1 MSSESTEEK
10 KKEKPRPVTPW
21 TMLWNDCNQWN
32 KNHSFATVTT
42 AGFAVL
48 NIVLWIILA
57 CFGHTLPLKALNTTL
72 AEFSVGKLLVS
83 LILTRGVVQMF
94 GCALLI
100 VFVLAIAESR
110 MGVGRTVAIGLV
122 SALGGII
129 VGVGLCYGIGLA
141 YQDVS
146 FMARQQFSL
155 SPVVLV
161 IGALMAASAF
171 SDTLMRRRIRLI
183 GYIAILVVLLYGG
196 NPGDYCVLAAA
207 LIGQIIGR
215 VQAGAPKR
223 RAIPSSQSSEI
234 TNGVRPWQ
242 FGSVAETRRLFGAIA
257 AIMALGPLT
266 AITSP
271 NHAGPLST
279 LGLLM
284 SPDYV
289 DNISLADCLANNTK
303 QGCFLQFD
311 LLRVSMPGGVLRSL
325 LPTAVLLVLAWGVY
339 RGRRFAAI
347 GTVAVNILQIF
358 ITVVYYLIIPMTF
371 TDGSFSVLARH
382 GAMFA
387 CITTALPSLLF
398 TIALIMS
405 MNRFNIAIGWRR
417 LANGVIVMVVA
428 FLACAGLFLIY
439 GLSNPAAFKPSVT
452 AETLLGE
459 LPGRFLP
466 IGFLHF
472 SGLSFE
478 PKTLVASVVFQ
489 GVGLVF
495 WLVVLIVMLRW
506 MQDATKENEAIRER
520 AGRLVELGGESMSF
534 MATWEGNEYWL
545 SSSKRSAVAYRRVNG
560 IALTCTGPF
569 GDPSEWES
577 DLREFSTYC
586 SKQSLVPVF
595 YSVHREQRDYLLK
608 SGWHSIEVGGEM
620 VVDPRSWKTTGKKWQ
635 DIRTAI
641 NKAKREGITDVYSTF
656 ADAPFDVREQIEDI
670 SAEWTSD
677 KALPEMKFTLGGVEE
692 LRDPRVKLLYAIDA
706 EGRVL
711 GVTSWMP
718 TWRDGRLVGWT
729 LDFMRHR
736 TDSPN
741 GIMEFL
747 IARMAQRLHDEGEA
761 DPQNA
766 VEFMS
771 LSAAPLAGMNPE
783 RDNTDENGNTSEGM
797 VILQHGLQL
806 VANLMEP
813 AYGFRS
819 LFNFK
824 RKFQPA
830 EEPVYVCYRDSAK
843 LAQLGLAVVRAYV
856 PSVTVKQAV
865 GMMKTLGG
873 TRK

>member
-1 MSSESTEEK
+1 MSGETKEEK
-10 KKEKPRPVTPW
+10 KPRPATPW
-21 TMLWNDCNQWN
+21 TMLWDDAKRWN
-32 KNHSFATVTT
+32 KNHNFATITT
-42 AGFAVL
+42 AAFVAI

-57 CFGHTLPLKALNTTL
+57 CFGHRLPLRYLNTTI
-72 AEFSVGKLLVS
+72 ADFNIGKLLVS
-83 LILTRGVVQMF
+83 LVLTRGVLQML
-94 GCALLI
+94 GGALLI
-100 VFVLAIAESR
+100 IFVLTVAESR
-110 MGVGRTVAIGLV
+110 MGVMRTVVVALV
-122 SALGGII
+122 SALGGLV
-129 VGVGLCYGIGLA
+129 VGIGLCYGIGLA
-141 YQDVS
+141 YQDVG
-146 FMARQQFSL
+146 FITRQQFTL

-161 IGALMAASAF
+161 IGALMAASAY
-171 SDTLMRRRIRLI
+171 SDTLMRRRIRLL

-215 VQAGAPKR
+215 VCAGAPKR
-223 RAIPSSQSSEI
+223 RSFLAKGGTEASK
-234 TNGVRPWQ
+234 GMHPWQ
-242 FGSVAETRRLFGAIA
+242 FSSVLESRRIFGAIS

-289 DNISLADCLANNTK
+289 DNVSLADCLANNTK

-325 LPTAVLLVLAWGVY
+325 LPTAVMLVLAWGVY

-347 GTVAVNILQIF
+347 GTVAVDILQVF
-358 ITVVYYLIIPMTF
+358 VAVVYYLFIPMTF
-371 TDGSFSVLARH
+371 SDGGFSSLARH

-387 CITTALPSLLF
+387 CITTALPSLLLAV
-398 TIALIMS
+398 ALIMS
-405 MNRFNIAIGWRR
+405 MNHFNIAIGWQR
-417 LANGVIVMVVA
+417 LAHGLSAMAIA

-439 GLSNPAAFKPSVT
+439 GMAHPDSFKPTVT
-452 AETLLGE
+452 MESLLGE
-459 LPGRFLP
+459 LPSRFLP

-478 PKTLVASVVFQ
+478 PKTLIASVVFQ

-495 WLVVLIVMLRW
+495 WLIVLVVMLRW
-506 MQDATKENEAIRER
+506 MKDATQENEAVRER
-520 AGRLVELGGESMSF
+520 TGRLAELGGESMSF
-534 MATWEGNEYWL
+534 MATWEGNQYWL
-545 SSSKRSAVAYRRVNG
+545 SPSKRSAVAYRTVNG

-569 GDPSEWES
+569 GDPAEWES
-577 DLREFSTYC
+577 DLKEFSSFC
-586 SKQSLVPVF
+586 AKQSLIPVF
-595 YSVHREQRDYLLK
+595 YSVHRGQRDFLLK

-641 NKAKREGITDVYSTF
+641 NKAKREGITDVYSSF

-670 SAEWTSD
+670 SDEWTSG

-706 EGRVL
+706 DGRVL

-843 LAQLGLAVVRAYV
+843 LAQIGLAVVRAYV
-856 PSVTVKQAV
+856 PTVTVKQAV
-865 GMMKTLGG
+865 GMVKPLGNG
-873 TRK
+873 RK

>member
-1 MSSESTEEK
+1 MSGET
-10 KKEKPRPVTPW
+10 KEVKKPRPSTPW
-21 TMLWNDCNQWN
+21 TMLWGDAKQWN
-32 KNHSFATVTT
+32 KNHNFATITT
-42 AGFAVL
+42 AVFVAI
-48 NIVLWIILA
+48 NIVLWVILA
-57 CFGHTLPLKALNTTL
+57 CFGHRLPLRYLNTTI
-72 AEFSVGKLLVS
+72 ADFNIGKLLVS
-83 LILTRGVVQMF
+83 LILTRGVLQMF

-100 VFVLAIAESR
+100 IFVLAVAESR
-110 MGVGRTVAIGLV
+110 MGVVRTVVVALV
-122 SALGGII
+122 SALGGLV
-129 VGVGLCYGIGLA
+129 VGIGLCYGIGLA
-141 YQDVS
+141 YQDVG
-146 FMARQQFSL
+146 FITRQQFTL

-161 IGALMAASAF
+161 IGALMAASAY
-171 SDTLMRRRIRLI
+171 SDTLMRRRIRLL
-183 GYIAILVVLLYGG
+183 GYIAILVMLLYGG

-215 VQAGAPKR
+215 VCAGAPKR
-223 RAIPSSQSSEI
+223 KSFPSKNKAEAS
-234 TNGVRPWQ
+234 GGMRPWQ
-242 FGSVAETRRLFGAIA
+242 FVPVLESRRIFGAIS

-284 SPDYV
+284 SPDSV
-289 DNISLADCLANNTK
+289 DNVMLADCLANNTK
-303 QGCFLQFD
+303 QGCFLQLD
-311 LLRVSMPGGVLRSL
+311 LLRVFMPGGVLRSL
-325 LPTAVLLVLAWGVY
+325 LPTAVMLVLAWGVY

-347 GTVAVNILQIF
+347 GTVVVDILQVF
-358 ITVVYYLIIPMTF
+358 VAVVYYLFIPLTLS
-371 TDGSFSVLARH
+371 DGGFSALVRH

-387 CITTALPSLLF
+387 CIATALPSLLF
-398 TIALIMS
+398 AVALIMS
-405 MNRFNIAIGWRR
+405 MSQFNIAVGWHR
-417 LANGVIVMVVA
+417 LAHGLCAMVIA

-439 GLSNPAAFKPSVT
+439 GMASPNSFKPAVT
-452 AETLLGE
+452 MESLLAE

-472 SGLSFE
+472 SGLSFG
-478 PKTLVASVVFQ
+478 PKTLLASVVFQ

-495 WLVVLIVMLRW
+495 WLVVLVVMLRW
-506 MQDATKENEAIRER
+506 MKDATQENEAVRER
-520 AGRLVELGGESMSF
+520 TGRLVELGGESMSF
-534 MATWEGNEYWL
+534 MATWEGNQYWL
-545 SSSKRSAVAYRRVNG
+545 SPSKRSAVAYRTVNG

-569 GDPSEWES
+569 GDPAEWEN
-577 DLREFSTYC
+577 DLKEFSSYC
-586 SKQSLVPVF
+586 AMQSLTPVF
-595 YSVHREQRDYLLK
+595 YSVHREQRDFLLK
-608 SGWHSIEVGGEM
+608 FGWHSIEVGGEM

-641 NKAKREGITDVYSTF
+641 NKAKREGITDVYSSF

-670 SAEWTSD
+670 SDEWTSG

-692 LRDPRVKLLYAIDA
+692 LRDPRVKLLYAID
-706 EGRVL
+706 ENGRVL

-718 TWRDGRLVGWT
+718 TWRDGRLIGWT

-783 RDNTDENGNTSEGM
+783 RDNVDENGNTSEGM

-843 LAQLGLAVVRAYV
+843 LAQIGLAVVRAYV
-856 PSVTVKQAV
+856 PTVTVKQAV
-865 GMMKTLGG
+865 GMMKTIGNG
-873 TRK
+873 RK

>member
-1 MSSESTEEK
+1 MSGET
-10 KKEKPRPVTPW
+10 KEVKKPRSATPW
-21 TMLWNDCNQWN
+21 TMLWDDAKQWN
-32 KNHSFATVTT
+32 KNHNFATITT
-42 AGFAVL
+42 AVFVAI
-48 NIVLWIILA
+48 NIVLWVILA
-57 CFGHTLPLKALNTTL
+57 CFGHRLPLRYLNTTI
-72 AEFSVGKLLVS
+72 ADFNIGKLLVS
-83 LILTRGVVQMF
+83 LVLARGVLQML

-100 VFVLAIAESR
+100 IFVLAVAESR
-110 MGVGRTVAIGLV
+110 LGVMRTVVVSLV
-122 SALGGII
+122 SALGGLV
-129 VGVGLCYGIGLA
+129 VGIGLCYGIGLA
-141 YQDVS
+141 YQDVG
-146 FMARQQFSL
+146 FITRQQFTL

-161 IGALMAASAF
+161 IGALMAASAY
-171 SDTLMRRRIRLI
+171 SDTLMRRRIRLL

-215 VQAGAPKR
+215 VCAGAPERKSL
-223 RAIPSSQSSEI
+223 PSKNTTEASS
-234 TNGVRPWQ
+234 GMRPWQ
-242 FGSVAETRRLFGAIA
+242 FVPVLESRRIFGAIS

-289 DNISLADCLANNTK
+289 DNVSLADCLANNTK

-325 LPTAVLLVLAWGVY
+325 LPTAVMLVLAWGVY

-347 GTVAVNILQIF
+347 GTVAVDILQVF
-358 ITVVYYLIIPMTF
+358 VAVVYYLFIPLTF
-371 TDGSFSVLARH
+371 SDGGFSTIARH

-387 CITTALPSLLF
+387 CITTALPSLLLAV
-398 TIALIMS
+398 ALIMS
-405 MNRFNIAIGWRR
+405 MNHFNIAIGWQR
-417 LANGVIVMVVA
+417 LAHGLSAMVIA

-439 GLSNPAAFKPSVT
+439 GMAHPDSFKPTVT
-452 AETLLGE
+452 MESLLGE

-478 PKTLVASVVFQ
+478 PKTLIASVVFQ

-495 WLVVLIVMLRW
+495 WLVVLVVMLRW
-506 MQDATKENEAIRER
+506 MKDATQENEAVRER
-520 AGRLVELGGESMSF
+520 TGRPVELGGESMSF
-534 MATWEGNEYWL
+534 MATWEGNQYWL
-545 SSSKRSAVAYRRVNG
+545 SQSKRSAVAYRVVNG

-569 GDPSEWES
+569 GDPTEWES
-577 DLREFSTYC
+577 DLKEFSSFC
-586 SKQSLVPVF
+586 AKQSLIPVF
-595 YSVHREQRDYLLK
+595 YSVHRGQRDFLLK

-641 NKAKREGITDVYSTF
+641 NKAKREGITDVYSSF

-670 SAEWTSD
+670 SDEWTSG

-706 EGRVL
+706 DGRVL

-843 LAQLGLAVVRAYV
+843 LAQIGLAVVRAYV
-856 PSVTVKQAV
+856 PTVTVKQAV
-865 GMMKTLGG
+865 GMMKTLGNG
-873 TRK
+873 RK

>member
-1 MSSESTEEK
+1 MSGETKEEK
-10 KKEKPRPVTPW
+10 KPRPATPW
-21 TMLWNDCNQWN
+21 TMLWDDAKRWN
-32 KNHSFATVTT
+32 KNHNFATITT
-42 AGFAVL
+42 AAFVAI

-57 CFGHTLPLKALNTTL
+57 CFGHRLPLRYLNTTI
-72 AEFSVGKLLVS
+72 ADFNIGKLLVS
-83 LILTRGVVQMF
+83 LVLTRGVLQML
-94 GCALLI
+94 GGALLI
-100 VFVLAIAESR
+100 IFVLTVAESR
-110 MGVGRTVAIGLV
+110 MGVMRTIVVSLV
-122 SALGGII
+122 SALGGLV
-129 VGVGLCYGIGLA
+129 VGIGLCYGIGLA
-141 YQDVS
+141 YQDVG
-146 FMARQQFSL
+146 FITRQQFTL

-161 IGALMAASAF
+161 IGALMAASAY
-171 SDTLMRRRIRLI
+171 SDTLMRRRIRLL

-215 VQAGAPKR
+215 VCAGAPKR
-223 RAIPSSQSSEI
+223 RSFLAKGGTEASK
-234 TNGVRPWQ
+234 GMHPWQ
-242 FGSVAETRRLFGAIA
+242 FSSVLESRRIFGAIS

-289 DNISLADCLANNTK
+289 DNVSLADCLANNTK

-325 LPTAVLLVLAWGVY
+325 LPTAVMLVLAWGVY

-347 GTVAVNILQIF
+347 GTVAVDILQVF
-358 ITVVYYLIIPMTF
+358 VAVVYYLFIPMTF
-371 TDGSFSVLARH
+371 SDGGFSSLARH

-387 CITTALPSLLF
+387 CITTALPSLLLAV
-398 TIALIMS
+398 ALIMS
-405 MNRFNIAIGWRR
+405 MNHFNIAIGWQR
-417 LANGVIVMVVA
+417 LAH
-428 FLACAGLFLIY
+428 
-439 GLSNPAAFKPSVT
+439 GLSAMVKPTVT
-452 AETLLGE
+452 MESLLGE
-459 LPGRFLP
+459 LPSRFLP

-478 PKTLVASVVFQ
+478 PKTLIASVVFQ

-495 WLVVLIVMLRW
+495 WLIVLVVMLRW
-506 MQDATKENEAIRER
+506 MKDATQENEAVRER
-520 AGRLVELGGESMSF
+520 TGRLAELGGESMSF
-534 MATWEGNEYWL
+534 MATWEGNQYWL
-545 SSSKRSAVAYRRVNG
+545 SPSKRSAVAYRVVNG

-569 GDPSEWES
+569 GDPAEWES
-577 DLREFSTYC
+577 DLKEFSSFC
-586 SKQSLVPVF
+586 AKQSLIPVF
-595 YSVHREQRDYLLK
+595 YSVHRGQRDFLLK

-641 NKAKREGITDVYSTF
+641 NKAKREGITDVYSSF

-670 SAEWTSD
+670 SDEWTSG

-706 EGRVL
+706 DGRVL

-718 TWRDGRLVGWT
+718 TWRDGHLVGWT

-843 LAQLGLAVVRAYV
+843 LAQIGLAVVRAYV
-856 PSVTVKQAV
+856 PTVTVKQAV
-865 GMMKTLGG
+865 GMVKPLGNG
-873 TRK
+873 RK